1 MRREDLI
8 ESIHSGVRAACK
20 EYGKWS
26 DGESIHDRGIE
37 SLLVSSIARKIVKGW
52 KAHSRTAYLSLE
64 TPFSEVAEYS
74 DSIPKRGPRPKVLRG
89 NRRADLVL
97 WSSVKKVSG
106 IIEVKRKWSPGSCH
120 HDLKRL
126 CGLVKQYGCHHQGAV
141 QMGFLVTLVVVEKTK
156 FEGRVKEIK
165 KSVRAIKIED
175 VSVRV
180 HLDLL
185 VAYED
190 TEQGKTGYSMV
201 IEVVPKRPN
210 GGAADRD
217 GSGGDD
223 GD

>member
-1 MRREDLI
+1 MHREDLI
-8 ESIHSGVRAACK
+8 KSIHSGVRAACK

-26 DGESIHDRGIE
+26 GGESIHDRGIE
-37 SLLVSSIARKIVKGW
+37 SLLVSSVARKIVKGW

-64 TPFSEVAEYS
+64 TPFSEVAENSY
-74 DSIPKRGPRPKVLRG
+74 SIPKMGPRPKVLRG

-97 WSSVKKVSG
+97 WNSAMKVSG
-106 IIEVKRKWSPGSCH
+106 VIEVKRKWSPGSCH

-126 CGLVKQYGCHHQGAV
+126 RGLVKQYGCHHEGTV
-141 QMGFLVTLVVVEKTK
+141 QMGFLVTLVVVEKSK
-156 FEGRVKEIK
+156 FEGRVGEIK
-165 KSVRAIKIED
+165 ESVGAIKTDD

-180 HLDLL
+180 HPDHL

-210 GGAADRD
+210 GGAAEHD
-217 GSGGDD
+217 GSNGDD